1 MHQHILFPPRLP
13 PGGTIGIITPST
25 PANVLFREK
34 YLHGVR
40 VLRSL
45 GVRVVEGTLT
55 HSCRT
60 QGYRAASPQER
71 AAEFMELIVDP
82 DVACIISCIGGWNS
96 SSMIPYLDFDDIRRH
111 PKIFCGYSDVTSL
124 HLSILA
130 RAGVSTFYGP
140 AVMPT
145 FGEWP
150 TIHPYSVQS
159 FLDAVQRHTSG
170 SRRLLPPD
178 YWSNHFRD
186 AKGEEWKTVPREYQQ
201 NVGWRA
207 LRPGTV
213 TAPIIVANLNTL
225 CTAAGTD
232 YFPDL
237 TGKILIIEDAA
248 APLAEEE
255 RALRQL
261 ELMGV
266 FGQIAGLIVG
276 KPEFYNQQAAP
287 FGLDELLLEIIGQR
301 EYPVVTEFDCS
312 HTVPMLTLAQ
322 MAILMVKS
330 GEGYDVQITLE
341 QPMISHSEKT
351 THF

>member
-1 MHQHILFPPRLP
+1 MLP
-13 PGGTIGIITPST
+13 PGGTIGVITPST
-25 PANVLFREK
+25 PANVLYREK
-34 YLHGVR
+34 YLHGVS

-45 GVRVVEGTLT
+45 GFSVVEGMLT
-55 HSCRT
+55 SSCRT
-60 QGYRAASPQER
+60 QGYRAGTPEKR
-71 AAEFMELIVDP
+71 AAEFMELILNP

-96 SSMIPYLDFDDIRRH
+96 SSMIPYLDFDVIRSN

-124 HLSILA
+124 HLAILA

-150 TIHPYSVQS
+150 TIQPYSLES
-159 FLDAVQRHTSG
+159 WLDAVQRHTSG
-170 SRRLLPPD
+170 SRLLLPPD
-178 YWSNHFRD
+178 HWSNHFRD
-186 AKGEEWKTVPREYQQ
+186 AKGKEEWKTVPREYQR
-201 NVGWRA
+201 NAGWRA
-207 LRPGTV
+207 LRPGTI

-237 TGKILIIEDAA
+237 TGKILITEDAA
-248 APLAEEE
+248 APLAGEE

-266 FGQIAGLIVG
+266 FDQIAGLIVG
-276 KPEFYNQQAAP
+276 KPEFYNQQNAP

-322 MAILMVKS
+322 MAMLTVES
-330 GEGYDVQITLE
+330 GEGYDVRITLE
-341 QPMISHSEKT
+341 QPMISL
-351 THF
+351 